1 MKMKKSSSV
10 ISKILALC
18 LAMVLSLA
26 MGITA
31 MAAPEGGLT
40 GSETAD
46 VTVDGLDTENEVT
59 VEAYQIITVN
69 IDLESGQPK
78 NPMYTWNSEVV
89 KWLKDNGYGN
99 YIGSGNAVQDAF
111 GDMSADNQ
119 KEFLEKLAN
128 GIKTG
133 TCDLDATDTM
143 KSNSGSVTF
152 ENMSMGEYLLIAS
165 GGVKIYQPTTV
176 KLVPEYKDGSW
187 KVGTPVVG
195 TDSVMK
201 STEPTI
207 SKEVV
212 DKDDETVAVGDEVTF
227 RLKVIVPDYPEDATY
242 RKFVVSDKLGT
253 GFDYSGDETIK
264 VFRDEA
270 GQQVIGNENYTIAET
285 PEKERTFQINFED
298 AFITEN
304 AGQTIYITY
313 RAVVNDE
320 AFTVDELKNDAF
332 LGYNNDPYVG
342 SDYETDTTKKV
353 YTYGIEVKKV
363 DKNGGILSGAVF
375 TLKKGNS
382 LLKFDGVDGVYTH
395 NSEGTSSEVE
405 VGANGVLKLQGLDVG
420 TYILEEVK
428 APDGY
433 VLPTGK
439 ITIVIEDKE
448 PDGTIDGGDGVVT
461 SDGTI
466 KLKEKATVN
475 TKVISLIVENT
486 SAEDAGF
493 TLPTTGGMG
502 TTIFTIVGILLMGG
516 AAAMVVVISRR
527 KKHGYK

>member
-1 MKMKKSSSV
+1 MKMKKSNSV

-18 LAMVLSLA
+18 LAIVLSLA
-26 MGITA
+26 MGVTA
-31 MAAPEGGLT
+31 LAAPEGGLT

-46 VTVDGLDTENEVT
+46 VTVGGLDTENEVT
-59 VEAYQIITVN
+59 VDAYQIITVN

-78 NPMYTWNSEVV
+78 NPMYTWNEKVA
-89 KWLKDNGYGN
+89 KWLQTNGYGD
-99 YIGSGNAVQDAF
+99 YVGAENAVQDVF
-111 GDMSADNQ
+111 GEMDAAVQ

-133 TCDLDATDTM
+133 TCELTVTATA
-143 KSNSGSVTF
+143 KSSSGSAIF
-152 ENMSMGEYLLIAS
+152 ENMSMGEYLLIAN
-165 GGVKIYQPTTV
+165 GGVRIYQPTTV
-176 KLVPEYKDGSW
+176 KLVPEYNGESW
-187 KVGTPVVG
+187 VVGNPVVG

-201 STEPTI
+201 SMKPTI
-207 SKEVV
+207 SKEVA

-227 RLKVIVPDYPEDATY
+227 RLTATVPDYPEDATY

-264 VFRDEA
+264 VFSDEA

-285 PEKERTFQINFED
+285 PEKERTFQINFEE

-313 RAVVNDE
+313 NAVVNDE
-320 AFTVDELKNDAF
+320 AFTIDELKNDAF

-353 YTYGIEVKKV
+353 YTYGIEVEKV
-363 DKNGGILSGAVF
+363 DKNDSPLSGAVF
-375 TLKKGNS
+375 TLKKDES
-382 LLKFDGVDGVYTH
+382 PLKFNRGNGTYTYDPK
-395 NSEGTSSEVE
+395 GAISEVE
-405 VGANGVLKLQGLDVG
+405 VGTDGVLKLQGLDVG

-439 ITIVIEDKE
+439 ITIVIEDGQ
-448 PDGTIDGGDGVVT
+448 PDGIIDGGDGAVT

-466 KLKEKATVN
+466 KLKGKATVS

-486 SAEDAGF
+486 NAEDAGF

-516 AAAMVVVISRR
+516 AAAMVVMISRR
-527 KKHGYK
+527 KKHGNE